1 MKRTIYSMIMLLAII
16 FSSCNDWLNVS
27 PKAEMKAEDM
37 FASESG
43 FRDALVGVYSLMS
56 RTDSYGKDLTYGYMD
71 VLAQFYSIPKS
82 ETNHTFRYAIAYNY
96 KETSE
101 ENRILAIWKNHYTA
115 IANLNMALSFIDV
128 NKSVFADTAVYAV
141 YKGEMLALRALLH
154 FDLLRMFASSPVME
168 NGSGLSSL
176 SIPYLNVYTNV
187 AQPQRTVQEVLDLV
201 SKDLLEAKRLMKDK
215 EDFNEWD
222 SSLPMYNRIQR
233 MNYFAATALLARVYL
248 YEGDKGNALAQAK
261 EIIGEA
267 GAAEKPTNYQLAQK
281 AAVDADPM
289 FRSELIFMLD
299 LVNLQD
305 MSETYWN
312 VDSKTTLLSMTTAN
326 RNILYSVSEIGSD
339 FRTSWLTSL
348 PGEIYTLAKL
358 SRVNYVP
365 MFKLSELYLIAAEC
379 AVGDEGLAYLNE
391 LREHRGLKSLA
402 ASENL
407 EENILLEYKREFI
420 GEGQMFFYY
429 KRKGLD
435 KIGVANDVAIAD
447 LKAIY
452 NLPIPLSEVDFGNIK
467 K

>member
-1 MKRTIYSMIMLLAII
+1 MKRTIYSMIMLLAIV
-16 FSSCNDWLNVS
+16 FSSCNDWLDVS
-27 PKAEMKAEDM
+27 PKTEMKAEDM
-37 FASESG
+37 FSSESG

-56 RTDSYGKDLTYGYMD
+56 RADSYGKDLTYGYMD

-96 KETSE
+96 EETSE

-141 YKGEMLALRALLH
+141 YKGEMLALRGLLH

-176 SIPYLNVYTNV
+176 AIPYLNVYTNV
-187 AQPQRTVQEVLDLV
+187 AQPQRTVQEILALV
-201 SKDLLEAKRLMKDK
+201 CKDLLEAKRLMKDK

-248 YEGDKGNALAQAK
+248 YGGDKANALAQAK
-261 EIIGEA
+261 EVIGEA
-267 GAAEKPTNYQLAQK
+267 GVVEKPTNYQLTQR
-281 AAVDADPM
+281 AAIDTDPM

-299 LVNLQD
+299 LVKLQD
-305 MSETYWN
+305 MSEENWN

-379 AVGDEGLAYLNE
+379 AAGDEGLAYLNE

-402 ASENL
+402 GSENL